1 MTLKDIARLV
11 IMVTMPIPYVI
22 ICKLKDNQG

>member
-11 IMVTMPIPYVI
+11 IMVTTPIPYVI
-22 ICKLKDNQG
+22 ICKLKNNQG